1 VVLQHP
7 HLSPEDTW
15 QHLFEQ
21 PLPDS
26 LITDAA
32 KDTDN
37 LTEPTTSFRPSS
49 LPAHKEILRILRE
62 NEPDTIT
69 IVAIGPLTNCAL
81 AAAEDPEAFLRV
93 KEVVTMGGAVD
104 AFGNV
109 SPVAEFN
116 VFADASAAARVYSL
130 TSPHPSS
137 TMPPP
142 PLDPTSTTTLPPYPA
157 NLSRQLR
164 VALLSLDITE
174 NHVVSRAQFESHI
187 AGPRKSG
194 SPLAEW
200 LSAFMTPML
209 DKMEALHVG
218 HSGESASFA
227 LHDPLTIWYVLT
239 RDTSGWE
246 PSPAKPRLEDIRVET
261 SGQWTKGMTLLDR
274 RTRHRRNSDGPV
286 PHDRDNWL
294 GSRSGNQILRL
305 RRSGFEQR
313 FGEDMIRAIL
323 GVL

>member
-1 VVLQHP
+1 MALQHP

-15 QHLFEQ
+15 KHLFDQ
-21 PLPDS
+21 PPQDS
-26 LITDAA
+26 AITDAA

-37 LTEPTTSFRPSS
+37 LTESTSAFRSS
-49 LPAHKEILRILRE
+49 SQPAHKEMLRILRE

-69 IVAIGPLTNCAL
+69 IIAIGPLTNCAL

-104 AFGNV
+104 SFGNV

-116 VFADASAAARVYSL
+116 VFADASAAARVYAL
-130 TSPHPSS
+130 TSKSPSS

-164 VALLSLDITE
+164 LTLLSLDVTE
-174 NHVVSRAQFESHI
+174 NHVLSRAQFISHVG
-187 AGPRKSG
+187 APLKCG

-218 HSGESASFA
+218 HSGESASLA

-239 RDTSGWE
+239 RHASGWD
-246 PSPAKPRLEDIRVET
+246 PSPAQPRLEDIRVET
-261 SGQWTKGMTLLDR
+261 AGQWTKGMTLLDR

-294 GSRSGNQILRL
+294 GSRSGNQILRM
-305 RRSGFEQR
+305 RTSGFEQR
-313 FGEDMIRAIL
+313 FGEDMMTLIL
-323 GVL
+323 AGS

>member
-1 VVLQHP
+1 
-7 HLSPEDTW
+7 
-15 QHLFEQ
+15 
-21 PLPDS
+21 
-26 LITDAA
+26 
-32 KDTDN
+32 
-37 LTEPTTSFRPSS
+37 LTEPTAAFTPSS
-49 LPAHKEILRILRE
+49 QPAHKEILRILRE

-81 AAAEDPEAFLRV
+81 AAAEDPQAFLRV

-116 VFADASAAARVYSL
+116 VFADASAAARVYAL
-130 TSPHPSS
+130 TSLNPSS

-142 PLDPTSTTTLPPYPA
+142 PLDPTSTTTLPPYPPH
-157 NLSRQLR
+157 LSRPLR
-164 VALLSLDITE
+164 LTLLSLDITE
-174 NHVVSRAQFESHI
+174 NHVLSRAQFESHI
-187 AGPRKSG
+187 AAPLKAG

-209 DKMEALHVG
+209 NKMERLHIG
-218 HSGESASFA
+218 HSGESASLA

-239 RDTSGWE
+239 REMSGWE
-246 PSPAKPRLEDIRVET
+246 PSPAKPRFEDIRVET
-261 SGQWTKGMTLLDR
+261 LGQWTKGMTMLDR

-294 GSRSGNQILRL
+294 GSRSGNQILRMQ
-305 RRSGFEQR
+305 RSGFEET
-313 FGEDMIRAIL
+313 FGEEMMRVIL
-323 GVL
+323 GGL